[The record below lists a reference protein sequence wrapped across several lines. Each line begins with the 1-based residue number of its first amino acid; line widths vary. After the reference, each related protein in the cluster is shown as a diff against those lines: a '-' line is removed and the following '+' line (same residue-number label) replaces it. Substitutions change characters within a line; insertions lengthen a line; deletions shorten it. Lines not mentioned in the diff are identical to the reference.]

1 MRPASPATPKPDRRW
16 SPPPPAR
23 ADSSRLT
30 RPWWALSL
38 LLAVAAT
45 TSPLLPPAQAQA
57 QAPPAPPADPRPF
70 PALDPGMHTSI
81 INRLAVDRAGRW
93 LVTASLDKTAR
104 VWDLANGGRLAAVL
118 RVPVGEGDE
127 GKLYAV
133 ALSPDGALV
142 ALGGFTGRD
151 GTEAAIYLFERAS
164 GRLLQRLGGLP
175 SSVNH
180 LAFSADGR
188 RLAAALGGANGIR
201 VYEPAAG
208 GRWAQVA
215 ADPAYWGGSYSVEF
229 DPSGR
234 LLATSEDGYLR
245 LYAAGLRGPLTPL
258 QRRPTPGGR
267 DPYFARFS
275 PDGRRIAV
283 GFVDSTAVSIL
294 DGASLAPLPSPDTS
308 AIRNGDLSKVAWS
321 ADGQRLL
328 AAGRYAQADGSKPL
342 VAWPSAGGAPQLLPL
357 GMSNTV
363 MDLRPLADGR
373 LVFGGGGPAWGVLDA
388 QLQRTSLFRGPPVL
402 DHRSNPRGS
411 IGPGGVEAFRLAPAG
426 QGRWLEFRAVTR
438 DATAARARLVRFDLA
453 ERRLERR
460 LLLPAAPGGLAPR
473 STGLPIDGWQ
483 STTSPTLAGKPL
495 ALEPYETS
503 RSLAISADRQR
514 FALGSDWAVRLFDA
528 EGQPRWRT
536 STPSVAWL
544 VNLSPDGRFVVAAL
558 GDGTIRWYRTQKE
571 GAAEAG
577 SEALALFMHPDL
589 QRWILW
595 TPEGFYDASPGG
607 AELFGYQL
615 NNGREAAGSFINSAQ
630 LQRQFLRPDLIARRL
645 SGRPD
650 DDAAIAAAVA
660 EVGDVR
666 QVLMA
671 GRPPLVRPDTRNGEA
686 VRTLPN
692 GDLEIHFQVVDQGGG
707 VGDLEVRLNGVRI
720 EARQNLRIGDR
731 PALVFTPPPR
741 RPNQPSKPVLTIAAG
756 NSRGVLGE
764 PLRFEL
770 TTTISQEPPTLHVLA
785 VGITKY
791 KSTVLQSGVRFAAAD
806 ARALVT
812 TLQRP
817 GILADARLGS
827 VVLIPEGEASRDRIR
842 QELRVMAGQVK
853 PGDRFVLHLAGHGT
867 ALNGEYY
874 FLTQELD
881 NDSEAS
887 IRRQALSGEEL
898 RELLRPIQASG
909 GTLLLLDT
917 CSSGTYGSPAQRDL
931 QAAVR
936 RFEELDGRL
945 MLAAAGDRR
954 MAMESPF
961 QGHGIFTAVVIEGLL
976 GKADKYGTDRVVR
989 ASELLGYVVEMVPEI
1004 TAREFQGVRQQPYPS
1019 SRGNF
1024 PLTRYGNGAP

>member
-1 MRPASPATPKPDRRW
+1 
-16 SPPPPAR
+16 
-23 ADSSRLT
+23 
-30 RPWWALSL
+30 
-38 LLAVAAT
+38 
-45 TSPLLPPAQAQA
+45 
-57 QAPPAPPADPRPF
+57 
-70 PALDPGMHTSI
+70 MHTATI
-81 INRLAVDRAGRW
+81 KRLAVDRAGRW
-93 LVTASLDKTAR
+93 LVTASDDKTAR
-104 VWDLANGGRLAAVL
+104 VWELANGGRLAAVL

-142 ALGGFTGRD
+142 ALGGFTDPD
-151 GTEAAIYLFERAS
+151 GQDQAIYLYERAS

-175 SSVNH
+175 DVVLH
-180 LAFSADGR
+180 LTFSADGR

-201 VYEPAAG
+201 VYEAGAG

-215 ADPAYWGGSYSVEF
+215 ADAAYGGGSYSVEF
-229 DPSGR
+229 DSSGR
-234 LLATSEDGYLR
+234 LLATSEDGDLR
-245 LYAAGLRGPLTPL
+245 LYAAGQRGPLTPL
-258 QRRPTPGGR
+258 QRRPAPGGSN
-267 DPYFARFS
+267 PFFARFS
-275 PDGRRIAV
+275 PNGRRIAV
-283 GFVDSTAVSIL
+283 GFDDSTAVTVL

-308 AIRNGDLSKVAWS
+308 TIRNGDLGGVDWS

-328 AAGRYAQADGSKPL
+328 AAGKYDQGDGSNPL
-342 VAWPSAGGAPQLLPL
+342 VTWPSAGGAPQLLPL
-357 GMSNTV
+357 GMSDTV
-363 MDLRPLADGR
+363 MDLRHLADGR
-373 LVFGGGGPAWGVLDA
+373 LVFGGGDPAWGVLDA
-388 QLQRTSLFRGPPVL
+388 QLQRSSLFRGPPVL
-402 DHRSNPRGS
+402 DHRNNPGGS
-411 IGPGGVEAFRLAPAG
+411 IGAGGMEAFRLAPAG
-426 QGRWLEFRAVTR
+426 QGRWLEFRAVSR
-438 DATAARARLVRFDLA
+438 DATGARARLVRFDLA
-453 ERRLERR
+453 ERRL
-460 LLLPAAPGGLAPR
+460 LLPTSPAPAGLAPR

-483 STTSPTLAGKPL
+483 STTAPTLAGKPL
-495 ALEPYETS
+495 PLQSYETS

-514 FALGSDWAVRLFDA
+514 FALGSDWAVQLFGA

-536 STPSVAWL
+536 PTPAAAWL

-558 GDGTIRWYRTQKE
+558 GDGTIRWYRTQKV
-571 GAAEAG
+571 GSAAAG

-650 DDAAIAAAVA
+650 DETAVAAAVV

-671 GRPPLVRPDTRNGEA
+671 GRPPLVRPDNRDGEA

-692 GDLEIHFQVVDQGGG
+692 GDLEIRFQVVDQGGG

-741 RPNQPSKPVLTIAAG
+741 RPNQPPKPVLTIAAG
-756 NSRGVLGE
+756 NSRGVLGQ

-770 TTTISQEPPTLHVLA
+770 TPAISQVPPTLHVLA
-785 VGITKY
+785 VGITNY
-791 KSTVLQSGVRFAAAD
+791 KSKVLQSGVRFAAAD

-842 QELRVMAGQVK
+842 QELRAIAARVK

-881 NDSEAS
+881 NDSEEA
-887 IRRQALSGEEL
+887 IRRQALSGDEL
-898 RELLRPIQASG
+898 RTLLRPIQASG

-954 MAMESPF
+954 MALESPF
-961 QGHGIFTAVVIEGLL
+961 QGRGIFTAVVIEGLL

-989 ASELLGYVVEMVPEI
+989 ASELLGYVVEIVPEI
-1004 TAREFQGVRQQPYPS
+1004 TEREFQGVRQQPYQS
-1019 SRGNF
+1019 SQGNF
-1024 PLTRYGNGAP
+1024 PLTLSGNGAR

>member
-1 MRPASPATPKPDRRW
+1 MGF
-16 SPPPPAR
+16 
-23 ADSSRLT
+23 ADSST
-30 RPWWALSL
+30 
-38 LLAVAAT
+38 
-45 TSPLLPPAQAQA
+45 
-57 QAPPAPPADPRPF
+57 
-70 PALDPGMHTSI
+70 
-81 INRLAVDRAGRW
+81 
-93 LVTASLDKTAR
+93 
-104 VWDLANGGRLAAVL
+104 
-118 RVPVGEGDE
+118 
-127 GKLYAV
+127 
-133 ALSPDGALV
+133 
-142 ALGGFTGRD
+142 
-151 GTEAAIYLFERAS
+151 
-164 GRLLQRLGGLP
+164 
-175 SSVNH
+175 
-180 LAFSADGR
+180 
-188 RLAAALGGANGIR
+188 
-201 VYEPAAG
+201 
-208 GRWAQVA
+208 
-215 ADPAYWGGSYSVEF
+215 
-229 DPSGR
+229 
-234 LLATSEDGYLR
+234 
-245 LYAAGLRGPLTPL
+245 
-258 QRRPTPGGR
+258 
-267 DPYFARFS
+267 
-275 PDGRRIAV
+275 IAV
-283 GFVDSTAVSIL
+283 L
-294 DGASLAPLPSPDTS
+294 DGASLAPLATPETS
-308 AIRNGDLSKVAWS
+308 SIRNGSLNAVAWS

-328 AAGRYAQADGSKPL
+328 AAGAYSQDDGSLPL
-342 VAWPSAGGAPQLLPL
+342 VAWPSAAGPPRLLPL

-373 LVFGGGGPAWGVLDA
+373 LLYGGGGPAWGVLDG
-388 QLQRTSLFRGPPVL
+388 QLQRTPLFRGPPVL
-402 DHRSNPRGS
+402 DHRPNPLGS
-411 IGPGGVEAFRLAPAG
+411 IGAGGFEAFRLAPAG
-426 QGRWLEFRAVTR
+426 EGHWLEFRAVSR
-438 DATAARARLVRFDLA
+438 DSAGARARLVRFDLA
-453 ERRLERR
+453 ERRL
-460 LLLPAAPGGLAPR
+460 LLPQTPAPAGLAPR
-473 STGLPIDGWQ
+473 TSGLPINVWQ
-483 STTSPTLAGKPL
+483 STHTPTLAGKPL
-495 ALEPYETS
+495 SLKQYDYS

-514 FALGSDWAVRLFDA
+514 FALGSEWYVSLFGVD
-528 EGQPRWRT
+528 GQPRWRT

-558 GDGTIRWYRTQKE
+558 GDGTIRWYRTNQE
-571 GAAEAG
+571 GAAPAG
-577 SEALALFMHPDL
+577 SEALALFVHPDL

-615 NNGREAAGSFINSAQ
+615 NNGREAAGTFIRSAQ

-660 EVGDVR
+660 ELGDVR

-692 GDLEIHFQVVDQGGG
+692 GDLEIHFQVLDQGGG

-791 KSTVLQSGVRFAAAD
+791 KSTVLRSGVHFAAAD

-817 GILADARLGS
+817 KILADARLGS
-827 VVLIPEGEASRDRIR
+827 VVLIPEAEASRDRIR
-842 QELRVMAGQVK
+842 QELRAIAARVK

-867 ALNGEYY
+867 ALDGEYY

-881 NDSEAS
+881 NDSEEA
-887 IRRQALSGEEL
+887 IRRQALSGDEL
-898 RELLRPIQASG
+898 RTLLRPIQASG

-954 MAMESPF
+954 MALESPF
-961 QGHGIFTAVVIEGLL
+961 QGRGIFTAVVIEGLL

-1004 TAREFQGVRQQPYPS
+1004 TAREFQGVRQQPYQS
-1019 SRGNF
+1019 SQGNF
-1024 PLTRYGNGAP
+1024 PLTRSGNGAP

>member
-1 MRPASPATPKPDRRW
+1 
-16 SPPPPAR
+16 
-23 ADSSRLT
+23 
-30 RPWWALSL
+30 
-38 LLAVAAT
+38 
-45 TSPLLPPAQAQA
+45 
-57 QAPPAPPADPRPF
+57 
-70 PALDPGMHTSI
+70 MHTATI
-81 INRLAVDRAGRW
+81 WRIAVDRAGRW
-93 LVTASLDKTAR
+93 AVTASADKTAR

-118 RVPVGEGDE
+118 RVPVGEGSE

-142 ALGGFTGRD
+142 ALGGFTGPAD
-151 GTEAAIYLFERAS
+151 KEQAIYLFERAS

-175 SSVNH
+175 REVLH
-180 LAFSADGR
+180 VAFSADGR

-201 VYEPAAG
+201 VYEPGAG
-208 GRWAQVA
+208 GRWAQEA
-215 ADPAYWGGSYSVEF
+215 ADAAYGDDSFNVEF
-229 DPSGR
+229 DASGR
-234 LLATSEDGYLR
+234 LLSTSWDGDLR
-245 LYAAGLRGPLTPL
+245 LYSAGQRGPLTPL
-258 QRRPTPGGR
+258 QRRPAPGGR
-267 DPYFARFS
+267 KPFFARFS

-283 GFVDSTAVSIL
+283 GFDDSTAIAVL

-308 AIRNGDLSKVAWS
+308 AISNGDLSKVAWS

-328 AAGRYAQADGSKPL
+328 AAGKYRQREGSSTL

-357 GMSNTV
+357 GMTDTV

-373 LVFGGGGPAWGVLDA
+373 LVVGGGDPAWGVLDG

-402 DHRSNPRGS
+402 DHRNNPGGS
-411 IGPGGVEAFRLAPAG
+411 IGEGGFEAFRLAPAG
-426 QGRWLEFRAVTR
+426 EGRWLEFRAVTR
-438 DATAARARLVRFDLA
+438 DSSGARARLVRFDLA
-453 ERRLERR
+453 ERRL
-460 LLLPAAPGGLAPR
+460 LVPTTPAPAGIAPR
-473 STGLPIDGWQ
+473 STGLPIDGWR
-483 STTSPTLAGKPL
+483 STPTPTLAGKPL
-495 ALEPYETS
+495 PLEKYEMS
-503 RSLAISADRQR
+503 RSLAISADRKR
-514 FALGSDWAVRLFDA
+514 FALGSEWAVRLFDA
-528 EGQPRWRT
+528 EGQPRWLT
-536 STPSVAWL
+536 FTPDLAYL
-544 VNLSPDGRFVVAAL
+544 VNLSADGRFVVAAL
-558 GDGTIRWYRTQKE
+558 GDGTIRWYRTRAE
-571 GAAEAG
+571 GPAAAG
-577 SEALALFMHPDL
+577 SEALALFVHPDL

-607 AELFGYQL
+607 AELLGYQL
-615 NNGREAAGSFINSAQ
+615 NNGREAAGTFIRSAQ

-645 SGRPD
+645 AGRPEEE
-650 DDAAIAAAVA
+650 AAIAAAVA

-671 GRPPLVRPDTRNGEA
+671 GRPPLVRPDTRDGEA
-686 VRTLPN
+686 LRTLPN
-692 GDLEIHFQVVDQGGG
+692 GDVEIRFQVLDQGGG

-756 NSRGVLGE
+756 NSRGVLGQ

-770 TTTISQEPPTLHVLA
+770 TPAISQEPPTLHVLA
-785 VGITKY
+785 VGITNY
-791 KSTVLQSGVRFAAAD
+791 KSTVLRSGVRFAAAD

-827 VVLIPEGEASRDRIR
+827 VVLVPEGEASRERIR
-842 QELRVMAGQVK
+842 QELGAMAARVK

-867 ALNGEYY
+867 ALDGDYY
-874 FLTQELD
+874 FLTQDLD
-881 NDSEAS
+881 NDSEEA
-887 IRRQALSGEEL
+887 IRRQALSGADL

-909 GTLLLLDT
+909 GTLLLFDT

-945 MLAAAGDRR
+945 MLAAAGDRQ
-954 MAMESPF
+954 MALESPF
-961 QGHGIFTAVVIEGLL
+961 QGRGIFTAVVIEGLV
-976 GKADKYGTDRVVR
+976 GKADKYGADRVVK

-1004 TAREFQGVRQQPYPS
+1004 TEREFKVRQQPYQS
-1019 SRGNF
+1019 SQGNF
-1024 PLTRYGNGAP
+1024 PLTRSGAP

>member
-1 MRPASPATPKPDRRW
+1 
-16 SPPPPAR
+16 
-23 ADSSRLT
+23 
-30 RPWWALSL
+30 
-38 LLAVAAT
+38 
-45 TSPLLPPAQAQA
+45 
-57 QAPPAPPADPRPF
+57 
-70 PALDPGMHTSI
+70 MHTATI
-81 INRLAVDRAGRW
+81 WRIAADRAGRW
-93 LVTASLDKTAR
+93 VVTASLDKTAR

-118 RVPVGEGDE
+118 RVPVGEGNE
-127 GKLYAV
+127 GMLYAV

-142 ALGGFTGRD
+142 ALGGFTGPEGSD
-151 GTEAAIYLFERAS
+151 EAIYLYERAS
-164 GRLLQRLGGLP
+164 GRFLQRLGGLP
-175 SSVNH
+175 REVLN

-188 RLAAALGGANGIR
+188 RLAAALGGPNGIR
-201 VYEPAAG
+201 VYEAGAG
-208 GRWAQVA
+208 GRWARVA
-215 ADPAYWGGSYSVEF
+215 ADAAYGDGSYSAEF
-229 DPSGR
+229 DASGR
-234 LLATSEDGYLR
+234 LLATSWDGDLR
-245 LYAAGLRGPLTPL
+245 LYAAGQRGTLTPL
-258 QRRPTPGGR
+258 QRRPAPGGR
-267 DPYFARFS
+267 KPFFARFS

-283 GFVDSTAVSIL
+283 GFDDSSAVSIL
-294 DGASLAPLPSPDTS
+294 DGASLTPLPSPDTS
-308 AIRNGDLSKVAWS
+308 AFRDGDLSKVAWS

-328 AAGRYAQADGSKPL
+328 AAGKYQQGEGSSPL
-342 VAWPSAGGAPQLLPL
+342 VAWPSAGGTPRLLPL
-357 GMSNTV
+357 GMTNTV

-373 LVFGGGGPAWGVLDA
+373 LVYGGGDPAWGVLDT
-388 QLQRTSLFRGPPVL
+388 QLQRTPLFRGPPVL
-402 DHRSNPRGS
+402 DHRNNPGGS
-411 IGPGGVEAFRLAPAG
+411 IGAGGMEAFRLAPAG
-426 QGRWLEFRAVTR
+426 QGRWLEFRAVSR
-438 DATAARARLVRFDLA
+438 DATGARARLVRFDLA
-453 ERRLERR
+453 ERRL
-460 LLLPAAPGGLAPR
+460 LLPTSPAPAGLAPR

-483 STTSPTLAGKPL
+483 STTAPTLAGKPL
-495 ALEPYETS
+495 PLQSYETS

-514 FALGSDWAVRLFDA
+514 FALGSEWAVRLFGAD
-528 EGQPRWRT
+528 GQPRWLTRT
-536 STPSVAWL
+536 TSVAWL
-544 VNLSPDGRFVVAAL
+544 VNLTPDGRFVVAAL
-558 GDGTIRWYRTQKE
+558 GDGTIRWYRTQQE
-571 GAAEAG
+571 GAAAAG
-577 SEALALFMHPDL
+577 SEALALFVYPDL

-615 NNGREAAGSFINSAQ
+615 NNGREAAGSFIRSAQ

-650 DDAAIAAAVA
+650 DEAAIAAAVA
-660 EVGDVR
+660 ELGDVR

-692 GDLEIHFQVVDQGGG
+692 GDLEIRFQVLDQGGG

-741 RPNQPSKPVLTIAAG
+741 RPNQPSKPVLTIAAA
-756 NSRGVLGE
+756 NSRGVLGQ

-785 VGITKY
+785 VGITNY
-791 KSTVLQSGVRFAAAD
+791 KSKVLRSGVRFAAAD

-817 GILADARLGS
+817 KILADARLGS
-827 VVLIPEGEASRDRIR
+827 VVLIPEAEASRDRIR
-842 QELRVMAGQVK
+842 QELRVIAARVK

-867 ALNGEYY
+867 ALDGEYY

-881 NDSEAS
+881 NDSEEA
-887 IRRQALSGEEL
+887 IRRQALSGKDL

-954 MAMESPF
+954 MALESPF
-961 QGHGIFTAVVIEGLL
+961 QGRGIFTAVVIEGLL

-1004 TAREFQGVRQQPYPS
+1004 TAREFQGVRQQPYQS
-1019 SRGNF
+1019 SQGNF
-1024 PLTRYGNGAP
+1024 PLTLSGNGAR